1 MNAIAVVL
9 RPAHQRAGRRLLA
22 EKKGTTVR
30 QNTIAQK
37 TLTAAELGPRLPAI
51 RAKLHAQRQFRKE
64 QLDYLTMDATEAI
77 VTSDHER
84 LQITRALESAAESAL
99 REIEDAQQRLEQGG
113 YGMCEG
119 CAEPIPWERLEALPM
134 SKLCTSCQRLAEL
147 ASSRPQPARFGR
159 AA

>member
-1 MNAIAVVL
+1 M
-9 RPAHQRAGRRLLA
+9 
-22 EKKGTTVR
+22 R
-30 QNTIAQK
+30 QNTSARR
-37 TLTAAELGPRLPAI
+37 TACAPELGARLPAV
-51 RAKLHAQRQFRKE
+51 RAKLHAQWQFRRE
-64 QLDYLTMDATEAI
+64 QLDQLTLDATEAI

-99 REIEDAQQRLEQGG
+99 REIEDAQRRLEQGG

-134 SKLCTSCQRLAEL
+134 SRLCTSCQRLDDV
-147 ASSRPQPARFGR
+147 ASSRPVHAGFGR

>member
-1 MNAIAVVL
+1 M
-9 RPAHQRAGRRLLA
+9 
-22 EKKGTTVR
+22 R
-30 QNTIAQK
+30 QSTIARK
-37 TLTAAELGPRLPAI
+37 TVSAAELGPLLPAF

-64 QLDYLTMDATEAI
+64 QLDHLTMDATEAI

-119 CAEPIPWERLEALPM
+119 CAEPISWERLEALPM
-134 SKLCTSCQRLAEL
+134 SRLCTSCQRLADL
-147 ASSRPQPARFGR
+147 ASTRPLHAGFGR